1 MATTFLCVLWL
12 ATSVQGWSRPS
23 SCVRIRPKVE
33 AVTSPLARRR
43 RATVLDEGDATALE
57 REDVS
62 GDGGVVKVWSQGV
75 TTGKRLFV
83 EDGAVA
89 RLRYKAFGA
98 AGLLLAKADD
108 MTYTVGDQSWVP
120 GFDLAVRSMIVGESA
135 KFECTSAYAYGDQGV
150 PPAVS
155 AGETISLELDVLDYR
170 GNLATSTTFA
180 QDKPLTPRTAT
191 EIKQEYERR
200 RASKLR
206 AEVSTKDT
214 SEDAGLFA
222 PIKKAMDTFRGFY
235 FFGFFESQ
243 TGETPPWYLRPLIT
257 FPTIF
262 VFVSVLAPMT
272 CQSLSSR
279 SPSRRIGS

>member
-1 MATTFLCVLWL
+1 MAFALSLLWL
-12 ATSVQGWSRPS
+12 LTSVQSWSRPN
-23 SCVRIRPKVE
+23 SCVQIRPKYE
-33 AVTSPLARRR
+33 AVTSSVARRR
-43 RATVLDEGDATALE
+43 RATVLDEGDATAVE

-62 GDGGVVKVWSQGV
+62 GDGGVVKVRSQGV
-75 TTGKRLFV
+75 KTGKRLFT

-98 AGLLLAKADD
+98 GGLLLAKADD

-120 GFDLAVRSMIVGESA
+120 GFDLAVRSMTVGESA

-155 AGETISLELDVLDYR
+155 AGETISLEVDMVDYR
-170 GNLATSTTFA
+170 GNLATSTSFA

-206 AEVSTKDT
+206 AEVSVQDT
-214 SEDAGLFA
+214 NEDAGLFA

-262 VFVSVLAPMT
+262 IFVRVLDPIL
-272 CQSLSSR
+272 CHLLPRR
-279 SPSRRIGS
+279 SAFQRIGF